1 MELYELNSKNFTIQ
15 NLDEA
20 IEKTDICDQKPIRE
34 LGCSFR
40 VKPYVK
46 VSFTLPLDASK
57 EEIYKE
63 LVCVLKRGGFN
74 LEEHKIKSYCFT
86 SEKNHYGIA
95 DFQVHLEGENSIYL
109 SGTLEGDYVNW
120 KCHADW
126 QFGCSGIFYTD

>member
-1 MELYELNSKNFTIQ
+1 MYELNSKNFTIQ

-20 IEKTDICDQKPIRE
+20 IEKTDICDQKPIRD
-34 LGCSFR
+34 LGCIFR
-40 VKPYVK
+40 AKPYVK

-74 LEEHKIKSYCFT
+74 LEEHKIKSYYFA

-95 DFQVHLEGENSIYL
+95 DFQVDLEEKNNIYL
-109 SGTLEGDYVNW
+109 SGILEGDYVVW